1 MAQSSAG
8 IRLYWCSGVTFS
20 TDGSAVLPSTPTWTE
35 IPDVTSIPALG
46 GEPNML
52 DSTVLSETIQKRYI
66 PGLKDPGGSLGYAV
80 LMTPEML
87 SATNAAVSAWN
98 TGASASPQTYC
109 GFAVQFPA
117 PLNRYYWYEGEPIK
131 VSPGET
137 EVDGVLSSTFY
148 TSVGSTILEVAG
160 TIQ

>member
-8 IRLYWCSGVTFS
+8 IKLYYTDDATISNTGVVS
-20 TDGSAVLPSTPTWTE
+20 LPSSGITWSE

-52 DSTVLSETIQKRYI
+52 DCTVLSETVQKRYI

-80 LMTPEML
+80 LMTPAML
-87 SATNAAVSAWN
+87 TATNAAVSAFE
-98 TGASASPQTYC
+98 GLESGKAMA
-109 GFAVQFPA
+109 FAVQFPA
-117 PLNRYYWYEGEPIK
+117 PLNRYYWYSGQPVA

-137 EVDGVLSSTFY
+137 EIDGVLSSTFY
-148 TSVGSTILEVAG
+148 TSVGSTITEVTG
-160 TIQ
+160 TIS